1 MARVLKN
8 QKKPELKEAIEHRT
22 SIGKRYAL
30 WVLLN
35 QARDSMRRARDAE
48 VAEFGVS
55 TRQGAVLFIIM
66 ANGGVATPSEISKW
80 LLKEPHTVSAI
91 LSRMVKNGLV
101 NKDKSKGGKGRINVT
116 LTEAGK
122 QAYLKT
128 EKAASVSDVLSC
140 LSAQE
145 QEQLALILKKIR
157 DTALNYTARTKVPFP

>member
-8 QKKPELKEAIEHRT
+8 QNKSELKEAKEHRT
-22 SIGKRYAL
+22 SVGKQYSL

-48 VAEFGVS
+48 LAEFGIS

-66 ANGGVATPSEISKW
+66 ANGGIATPTEISKW

-91 LSRMVKNGLV
+91 LSRMEKNGLV
-101 NKDKSKGGKGRINVT
+101 KKTQSDGRKGRINVS

-128 EKAASVSDVLSC
+128 EKAMSINEIFTC
-140 LSAQE
+140 LSQKE
-145 QEQLALILKKIR
+145 QEQLGTMLKRIR
-157 DTALNYTARTKVPFP
+157 DMALNFTARTKVPFP

>member
-1 MARVLKN
+1 MARVSKN
-8 QKKPELKEAIEHRT
+8 QKPESKEAMEHRT
-22 SIGKRYAL
+22 SVGKRYSL

-48 VAEFGVS
+48 LAEFGIS

-66 ANGGVATPSEISKW
+66 ANGGVATPTEISKW

-91 LSRMVKNGLV
+91 LSRMDKNGLV
-101 NKDKSKGGKGRINVT
+101 NKTRSKDGKGRINVT

-128 EKAASVSDVLSC
+128 EKATSVSDILTC
-140 LSAQE
+140 LSDDE
-145 QEQLALILKKIR
+145 HDSLILVLKKIR